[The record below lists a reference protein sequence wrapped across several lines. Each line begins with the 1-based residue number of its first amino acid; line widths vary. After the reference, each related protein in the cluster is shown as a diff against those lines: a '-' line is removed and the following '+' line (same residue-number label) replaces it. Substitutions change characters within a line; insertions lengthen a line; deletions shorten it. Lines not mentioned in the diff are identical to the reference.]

1 MVEKFFSNSN
11 PSAYEIERG
20 KMLKRGRYEFPVVLV
35 MQSPNNRVRRR
46 FSSII
51 VSNTGGSDWAI
62 DKLP

>member
-1 MVEKFFSNSN
+1 
-11 PSAYEIERG
+11 
-20 KMLKRGRYEFPVVLV
+20 MLKRGRYEFPVVLV

-51 VSNTGGSDWAI
+51 VLNTGGSDWAI